1 MPELGLQQ
9 RLSQRMA
16 LAPHMRQALSF
27 LQAPAMELGQ
37 LLRRESEQN
46 PLLDVLP
53 PASVS
58 SLDAARAAWDRENA
72 APGGA
77 RSDGLPPPPSRDGA
91 VSDASPSAGESGD
104 APPEDGGAADFAVL
118 GRLDDPDYLYSAGGN
133 NEYDSDA
140 EEKRRFFLDSIPAG
154 ESLQQ
159 HLATQLDGC
168 ALSDSD
174 RGLAEEI
181 VGSIDEE
188 GYLRTPLADIAQ
200 ARLSSLD
207 DASRLLRLVQSF
219 DPAGVGA
226 RDLRECLLLQFRADP
241 PRRPGAAT
249 ALRLL
254 SSDSAF
260 ALVAAGR
267 RAERI
272 AEKFGVTR
280 DTAEDALS
288 ILATFDPRPGL
299 RFESERTVYVD
310 VEIEVRRI
318 GGRWTAFLDESGM
331 PRVSLSPEWTRRRD
345 ELRAASGKDGSSAA
359 RASRAEEKRW
369 LDEKY
374 RAAELV
380 LQGVA
385 QRQATLLSVA
395 QAIVDAQTGYFEKGK
410 SALRPMT
417 MAEIAEKT
425 GIGESTVSRTVA
437 GKWMRSPQGLASLRS
452 FFTNAVKTADG
463 AGAASSETVRE
474 HIRRLVA
481 AEDPENPLS
490 DQALAGAL
498 KDLGFSVARR
508 TVAKY
513 REALRIP
520 VAADRRSR

>member
-1 MPELGLQQ
+1 
-9 RLSQRMA
+9 MA

-53 PASVS
+53 PASVA
-58 SLDAARAAWDRENA
+58 SLDAARSAWERENA
-72 APGGA
+72 SPGGA
-77 RSDGLPPPPSRDGA
+77 RSDGLPPSPDGGD
-91 VSDASPSAGESGD
+91 DAASAAPDAGAPEAGAPEGESS
-104 APPEDGGAADFAVL
+104 DFAVL

-133 NEYDSDA
+133 NEYDPDA
-140 EEKRRFFLDSIPAG
+140 EERRRFFLDSIPAG

-168 ALSDSD
+168 ALSGSD

-200 ARLSSLD
+200 ARLATLA
-207 DASRLLRLVQSF
+207 DAERMLRLVQSF

-226 RDLRECLLLQFRADP
+226 RDLRECLLLQLRADP

-254 SSDSAF
+254 SSQAAF
-260 ALVAAGR
+260 SLVAAGR

-272 AEKFGVTR
+272 AERFGVSR
-280 DTAEDALS
+280 ETAEDAVAA
-288 ILATFDPRPGL
+288 LAELDPRPGL
-299 RFESERTVYVD
+299 RFNAERPVYVD
-310 VEIEVRRI
+310 VEIEVRNV

-331 PRVSLSPEWTRRRD
+331 PRVSLSPEWAGRRA
-345 ELRAASGKDGSSAA
+345 ELRGRADKAMPESERAA
-359 RASRAEEKRW
+359 RAEEKRW

-380 LQGVA
+380 IQGVA

-395 QAIVDAQTGYFEKGK
+395 QAIVDAQPGYFERGK
-410 SALRPMT
+410 AALRPMT

-425 GIGESTVSRTVA
+425 GVGESTVSRTVA
-437 GKWMRSPQGLASLRS
+437 GKWMRSPQGLAPLRS

-463 AGAASSETVRE
+463 EGAASSETVRE

-481 AEDPENPLS
+481 AEDPARPLS
-490 DQALAGAL
+490 DQAIADAL
-498 KDLGFSVARR
+498 KGLGFAVARR

-520 VAADRRSR
+520 VASDRRAR